1 MGKEN
6 INQEDGFMARQGY
19 DPRKVL
25 RLTNN
30 SILQE
35 YFTNRGILHG
45 INFED
50 QKEADIDEIF
60 EAITHLEPFIY
71 RELDL
76 TLRRIYEMACENGI
90 IRLIEEASDYSIDL
104 AERLSQF
111 EGPYN
116 KSFRVFLDHPDIFKE
131 AEVNS
136 FLSSLKNWKELD
148 DMPTQEPIIN
158 SDKLASLGN
167 AISDYHKRKEGRGHR
182 CKVEHYKIGKRHYF
196 CAYPENHSMLEV
208 VYDDNSQIDRVNRQ
222 PVLEVY
228 YQYDLELGRLLMK
241 SSGGFKKQRFL
252 QNIFIDTII
261 DPDLIV
267 SENIRKLFQLD
278 QVIREEVQFSTPPED
293 GVISVKIRS
302 MRFTYFV
309 GDSKRRLLL
318 EAESTREIFD
328 MIRSLNVPVDTA
340 EVTQL
345 VMEVAF
351 QRSDK
356 KETVKFRIT
365 YPDTCTLGDSVLEL
379 KIKQYLRDWG
389 IDIGKVMVENS

>member
-1 MGKEN
+1 MQFRSWNLSGT
-6 INQEDGFMARQGY
+6 
-19 DPRKVL
+19 V
-25 RLTNN
+25 
-30 SILQE
+30 
-35 YFTNRGILHG
+35 
-45 INFED
+45 
-50 QKEADIDEIF
+50 
-60 EAITHLEPFIY
+60 
-71 RELDL
+71 DL
-76 TLRRIYEMACENGI
+76 TLRRVYELACENGI
-90 IRLIEEASDYSIDL
+90 IRLIEEASEHSIDL
-104 AERLSQF
+104 TEKLSQL

-116 KSFRVFLDHPDIFKE
+116 KSFREFLDHPDIFKASE
-131 AEVNS
+131 ITG
-136 FLSSLKNWKELD
+136 FLTSLKNWKELD
-148 DMPTQEPIIN
+148 DLPTQELEIN
-158 SDKLASLGN
+158 ADKLESLGN

-196 CAYPENHSMLEV
+196 CAYPENHSMVEV
-208 VYDDNSQIDRVNRQ
+208 VYDDNSEIDRVNRQ

-252 QNIFIDTII
+252 QNIFIEIII
-261 DPDLIV
+261 DPSLIV

-278 QVIREEVQFSTPPED
+278 QVIKQEVDFVTPPED
-293 GVISVKIRS
+293 GVISVQIRA
-302 MRFTYFV
+302 MRFTYYV

-351 QRSDK
+351 QRNDK
-356 KETVKFRIT
+356 KETVKFKIT
-365 YPDTCTLGDSVLEL
+365 YPDTCTLGDSLLEL

-389 IDIGKVMVENS
+389 IDIGKIMVENS